1 MEMERLKNN
10 SSGAGFTLVELI
22 VAMAAFSF
30 IVLAMTGIAQSVIKS
45 QRKAFALQEIQ
56 ENGRYLMESVGKEVR
71 MSTINS
77 AASSQ
82 TTSISLTDS
91 DGDDIDY
98 QFISNKMQR
107 RVNLGVW
114 QDISSSNIN
123 LTGYFYIRKGVA
135 PAPRALVTMVMK
147 VEMAGGRAE
156 GQAENY
162 LQTTLSS
169 RSWDY

>member
-1 MEMERLKNN
+1 MERLNK
-10 SSGAGFTLVELI
+10 GFTLIELV

-30 IVLAMTGIAQSVIKS
+30 VVLSMTGVAQSVIKS
-45 QRKAFALQEIQ
+45 QRKAFALQEVQ
-56 ENGRYLMESVGKEVR
+56 ENGRYLLESVGKEIR

-77 AASSQ
+77 LASSQ
-82 TTSISLTDS
+82 TTSLSLTDP

-98 QFISNKMQR
+98 QFVSNKMQR
-107 RVNLGVW
+107 RVNLGAW
-114 QDISSSNIN
+114 QDISSTNIS

-147 VEMAGGRAE
+147 IEATGGRAE
-156 GQAENY
+156 SQAENY